1 MAFVN
6 VLRQCASVGLKNIP
20 FNSLSLW
27 KFFNNERKINYLLPS
42 FLFNNFYFYLITPF
56 PCLEAGNF
64 ILVKDSRNIMKT
76 MIMSEN
82 V

>member
-6 VLRQCASVGLKNIP
+6 VLRQCGSVGLKKIP

-27 KFFNNERKINYLLPS
+27 KFFNNERKIKQII
-42 FLFNNFYFYLITPF
+42 FLQVFYLITPF

-64 ILVKDSRNIMKT
+64 ILVKDSRNIMKI
-76 MIMSEN
+76 MIMNEN